1 MSKNA
6 SGLKAEECKNLK
18 ERSTKPHEESVIAAL
33 KEMYTCSPNEDTFS
47 VYASDA
53 VFHDPIGIATGPK
66 TIQAQ
71 FIALAKLFPRAD
83 IPKFR
88 VLENPQAVPHN
99 VILID
104 QDVSYY
110 RNPESTPTKTL
121 NSLVTITL
129 NGDNKIQNHVEEWNH
144 QKNTSSE
151 DGFLGMLNEARK
163 KFTANLTEKLV
174 GAKQ

>member
-1 MSKNA
+1 VPFTSIMSKNA
-6 SGLKAEECKNLK
+6 SGLKAEESKNLK

-33 KEMYTCSPNEDTFS
+33 KEDTFS

-99 VILID
+99 VVLID

-110 RNPESTPTKTL
+110 RNPESTPTKVRRTRPISE
-121 NSLVTITL
+121 NRR
-129 NGDNKIQNHVEEWNH
+129 
-144 QKNTSSE
+144 SSS
-151 DGFLGMLNEARK
+151 GFPDA
-163 KFTANLTEKLV
+163 
-174 GAKQ
+174 